1 MPTKRRYIRE
11 VALLYGATLV
21 VTVGLTLGQEVVG
34 WLRGYLLVF
43 VAATFLYLPL
53 EVIHRQ
59 GQDSRD
65 FGIHRDQP
73 WRHIRLALLV
83 MFVTFAP
90 YLVGF
95 HGWQTWWLERDAAPQ
110 EARFD
115 RWPVELEDVPRVKGM
130 RSGEVRLYTVDE
142 RVWLQWHLPPGQRLQ
157 ARIESD
163 APLEVVAGRH
173 VAKVEGTRLTVDAG
187 SDGRVGFD
195 APGTMLTAQIDAGG
209 DRLPP
214 KRLRLGT
221 ALVSADENPYR
232 ADRSYFWLLN
242 LLLVQLLLVALPEEV
257 FYRGY
262 LQTRL
267 DGLVGRDVSVLGVMC
282 NPWSIVL
289 TSSLFAVGHF
299 LTIPS
304 PARLAVF
311 FPSLLFG
318 WMRRASGGVMA
329 PILFHA
335 GCNILVEVAVRFYA

>member
-1 MPTKRRYIRE
+1 M
-11 VALLYGATLV
+11 LLYGATLV
-21 VTVGLTLGQEVVG
+21 VTVGLTLAQEVVG

-59 GQDSRD
+59 GEDSRD
-65 FGIHRDQP
+65 FGIHREQP
-73 WRHIRLALLV
+73 WRHVKLALLV
-83 MFVTFAP
+83 MLVTFAP

-95 HGWQTWWLERDAAPQ
+95 HGWQTWWLERDAAPA

-115 RWPVELEDVPRVKGM
+115 RWPVELEDVPRAKGM
-130 RSGEVRLYTVDE
+130 REGEVRLYAVDE
-142 RVWLQWHLPPGQRLQ
+142 RVWLQWHLPPGQRFE
-157 ARIESD
+157 AKIGSD
-163 APLEVVAGRH
+163 GPLTLVSGRH
-173 VAKVEGTRLTVDAG
+173 LAKAAESGITVAAG

-195 APGTMLTAQIDAGG
+195 TRGTTLTAQIDAGG

-221 ALVSADENPYR
+221 ALVPAEENPYR
-232 ADRSYFWLLN
+232 ATRNYLWLLN

-267 DGLVGRDVSVLGVMC
+267 DRLVGRDVSVLGVMC
-282 NPWSIVL
+282 NPWSMVL
-289 TSSLFAVGHF
+289 TSTLFAIGHY

-329 PILFHA
+329 PILYHA
-335 GCNILVEVAVRFYA
+335 ACNILVELAVRFYA